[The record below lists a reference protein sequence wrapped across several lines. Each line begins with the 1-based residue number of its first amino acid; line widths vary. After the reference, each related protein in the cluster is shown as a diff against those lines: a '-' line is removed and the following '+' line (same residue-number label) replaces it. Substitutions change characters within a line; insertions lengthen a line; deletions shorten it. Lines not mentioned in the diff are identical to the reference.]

1 MSWAGPS
8 MADDG
13 SIEVI
18 DYKTGGSGH
27 FGGLSEA
34 EPDARGTK
42 LQLVVYALAGRLFE
56 GMPEAPV
63 RGDYWFVSDRES
75 FKRVGYPVTAEV
87 LDRVSQ
93 TLGQIV
99 SGIEHGV
106 FPNYPT
112 ATSTSPFVE
121 CAY

>member
-1 MSWAGPS
+1 

-56 GMPEAPV
+56 GTPEAPV